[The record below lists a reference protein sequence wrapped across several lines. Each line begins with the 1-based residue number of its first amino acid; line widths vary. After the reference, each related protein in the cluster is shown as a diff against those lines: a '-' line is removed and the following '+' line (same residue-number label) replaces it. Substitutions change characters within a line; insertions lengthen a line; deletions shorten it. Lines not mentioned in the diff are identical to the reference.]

1 MQMGW
6 IMSCLP
12 SPASAVSCRPASS
25 RDGRNQS
32 LVRGVHLRHP
42 DARTPGRQDA
52 RRSRRQPDEMGFCG
66 RCVVV
71 VVCLLAVDLGPARAV
86 RLCRRRSCLTR
97 LGWAGL
103 LID

>member
-25 RDGRNQS
+25 RDGHNQS

-42 DARTPGRQDA
+42 DARTPGGHDA
-52 RRSRRQPDEMGFCG
+52 SQMRWASAGGVLLLLWLCVCWRLISGRRVERGAAVQTQ
-66 RCVVV
+66 V
-71 VVCLLAVDLGPARAV
+71 LLDSAG
-86 RLCRRRSCLTR
+86 
-97 LGWAGL
+97 LGWFV
-103 LID
+103 D